1 MWSNQRC
8 CAVAPAHQ
16 ESPGPGAQI
25 NQDRKAEDIK
35 LADGMSRESADPE
48 WPRPASPSSAA
59 RGLPLFGLALT
70 TTSMSPMNQMGTR
83 SRLLEFGFQYGGR
96 MKYLDVDGIGKV
108 SRIGL
113 GTWQFGS
120 REWGYGDSYAS
131 GAARDIVQRALALGV
146 TLFDTAEIYAMGKS
160 ERILGEALGDQRS
173 AVALAS
179 KIFPIAPFPPVI
191 KQRERASARRLQV
204 DRIPLYQIHQPN
216 PVVPDSVIMPG
227 MRSLLDSGDIGAAGV
242 SNYSLARW
250 QKADA
255 ALGRPVISNQVQFS
269 LARPRALDDL
279 VPFAERENRIVIAY
293 SPLAQGLL
301 GAKYGL
307 DNRPGGVRAAN
318 QLFGTENLRRV
329 EPLLQTLRDI
339 ATEVGAKPAQVA
351 LAWLISLPNVVAIPG
366 ASSVEQLEFNVA
378 AADIE
383 LSPQSRDA
391 LTDAARAFRPVSTS
405 RFLIDRV
412 REKLGRA

>member
-1 MWSNQRC
+1 MRY
-8 CAVAPAHQ
+8 
-16 ESPGPGAQI
+16 
-25 NQDRKAEDIK
+25 
-35 LADGMSRESADPE
+35 
-48 WPRPASPSSAA
+48 
-59 RGLPLFGLALT
+59 
-70 TTSMSPMNQMGTR
+70 
-83 SRLLEFGFQYGGR
+83 LE
-96 MKYLDVDGIGKV
+96 VDGIGNV
-108 SRIGL
+108 SRIGV

-131 GAARDIVQRALALGV
+131 GTARDIVRRALALGV

-179 KIFPIAPFPPVI
+179 KLFPIAPFPPVI

-216 PVVPDSVIMPG
+216 PVVPDSVIMAG

-269 LARPRALDDL
+269 LARPSPLEDL
-279 VPFAERENRIVIAY
+279 VPFAEREKRIVMAY

-301 GAKYGL
+301 GGKYGL

-329 EPLLQTLRDI
+329 EPLLQTLCDV

-391 LTDAARAFRPVSTS
+391 LTAAARAFRPVSTG
-405 RFLIDRV
+405 RFLADRV